1 MSRVAVCGSDA
12 ASAFFFPLVSPERV
26 APAPRGHFT
35 ARAKHSRD
43 APQRRPLTRVKR
55 GGTFTTGR
63 RHSRTDV
70 PLKLTLLHAHA
81 ESGASTTQACFF
93 IERARAHVASTRGN
107 RRRARASAGH
117 SISEWSKVLRALV
130 ARLQLRVLAE
140 TRGSAE
146 SFQEKFTAFR
156 GTRGERQRV
165 FPSRARPETRRC
177 ERNDARG
184 TSGLPGGGVLPPCRH
199 DCALLEP
206 VAAAH
211 ATGTP
216 CRPGRS
222 RGHADAS
229 CDIIRLSSF
238 RNASRR
244 VFVFFVFR

>member
-1 MSRVAVCGSDA
+1 MRQRVRH
-12 ASAFFFPLVSPERV
+12 AFFSN
-26 APAPRGHFT
+26 
-35 ARAKHSRD
+35 
-43 APQRRPLTRVKR
+43 
-55 GGTFTTGR
+55 
-63 RHSRTDV
+63 
-70 PLKLTLLHAHA
+70 
-81 ESGASTTQACFF
+81 
-93 IERARAHVASTRGN
+93 ERARTS
-107 RRRARASAGH
+107 RRHAGTGAARARAPGTASLSGRT
-117 SISEWSKVLRALV
+117 VLRALV

-140 TRGSAE
+140 TRGPAE

-184 TSGLPGGGVLPPCRH
+184 TSGLPGGGVLRPCRH

-244 VFVFFVFR
+244 VFVFFVFRLTLLSFLARRPTGESRELTRTYCETD

>member
-1 MSRVAVCGSDA
+1 M
-12 ASAFFFPLVSPERV
+12 
-26 APAPRGHFT
+26 
-35 ARAKHSRD
+35 
-43 APQRRPLTRVKR
+43 
-55 GGTFTTGR
+55 
-63 RHSRTDV
+63 
-70 PLKLTLLHAHA
+70 HAHA
-81 ESGASTTQACFF
+81 ESGASTSQACFF
-93 IERARAHVASTRGN
+93 LERARAHVASTRGN

-140 TRGSAE
+140 TRGPAE

-184 TSGLPGGGVLPPCRH
+184 TSALPGGGVLPPCRH

-238 RNASRR
+238 RNASRCVFR
-244 VFVFFVFR
+244 VFRFSLTLLSFLARRPTGESRELTRTYCKTD